1 MKLMA
6 YLSGDIVVYTSALID
21 GSVTIESSALGD
33 DNVGALYKLYQVSQ
47 MQPKPSVP

>member
-6 YLSGDIVVYTSALID
+6 YISGDIVVYTAARID

-33 DNVGALYKLYQVSQ
+33 DNVGALYKLYQASQ

>member
-1 MKLMA
+1 MKLMT
-6 YLSGDIVVYTSALID
+6 YLGGDIVVYISALVD

-33 DNVGALYKLYQVSQ
+33 DNVETLYKLYQTSQ

>member
-6 YLSGDIVVYTSALID
+6 YLNGDIVVYTSALIN

-33 DNVGALYKLYQVSQ
+33 DNVRALYKLCQADQ
-47 MQPKPSVP
+47 MQPESSVP